1 MCKWM
6 CKWMGVSDAHPKWMG
21 RVSCDQ
27 AVSAVRRHSLSY
39 QAHHDGALSGARAS
53 SKVSKL
59 SDHELAAADHELTAA
74 M

>member
-21 RVSCDQ
+21 RVSC
-27 AVSAVRRHSLSY
+27 VRRHSLSY
-39 QAHHDGALSGARAS
+39 QAHDGALSGARAS

-59 SDHELAAADHELTAA
+59 SDHKLTAADHELTAA